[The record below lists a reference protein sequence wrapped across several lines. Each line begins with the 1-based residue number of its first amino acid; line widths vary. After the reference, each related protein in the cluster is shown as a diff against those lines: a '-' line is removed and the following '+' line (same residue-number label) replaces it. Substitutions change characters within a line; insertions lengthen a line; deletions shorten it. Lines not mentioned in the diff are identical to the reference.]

1 MIFILN
7 HIAKDGMFRH
17 SFLLFFKHLSS
28 CVIVKK
34 SGFAVFAWGHTAYS
48 VFCDDPISRANQR
61 GVFIEMKTF
70 INTVLLVAN
79 IISWVVVVLFGA
91 IGIYE
96 QITGPAGVEKLLKKL
111 NIPLSFN
118 QVFIIGIISIVL
130 LWVTYILR
138 KKLSG
143 TV

>member
-1 MIFILN
+1 
-7 HIAKDGMFRH
+7 
-17 SFLLFFKHLSS
+17 
-28 CVIVKK
+28 
-34 SGFAVFAWGHTAYS
+34 
-48 VFCDDPISRANQR
+48 
-61 GVFIEMKTF
+61 MKTF
-70 INTVLLVAN
+70 INPVLLVAN

>member
-1 MIFILN
+1 
-7 HIAKDGMFRH
+7 
-17 SFLLFFKHLSS
+17 
-28 CVIVKK
+28 
-34 SGFAVFAWGHTAYS
+34 
-48 VFCDDPISRANQR
+48 
-61 GVFIEMKTF
+61 MKTF

-138 KKLSG
+138 TKLSG

>member
-1 MIFILN
+1 
-7 HIAKDGMFRH
+7 
-17 SFLLFFKHLSS
+17 
-28 CVIVKK
+28 
-34 SGFAVFAWGHTAYS
+34 
-48 VFCDDPISRANQR
+48 
-61 GVFIEMKTF
+61 MKTF

-130 LWVTYILR
+130 LWVTYILW

>member
-1 MIFILN
+1 
-7 HIAKDGMFRH
+7 
-17 SFLLFFKHLSS
+17 
-28 CVIVKK
+28 
-34 SGFAVFAWGHTAYS
+34 
-48 VFCDDPISRANQR
+48 
-61 GVFIEMKTF
+61 MKTF

-91 IGIYE
+91 IGVYE

>member
-1 MIFILN
+1 
-7 HIAKDGMFRH
+7 
-17 SFLLFFKHLSS
+17 
-28 CVIVKK
+28 
-34 SGFAVFAWGHTAYS
+34 
-48 VFCDDPISRANQR
+48 
-61 GVFIEMKTF
+61 MKTF

-130 LWVTYILR
+130 LWGTYILR